1 MKSPFNLADL
11 FSPRIWSSF
20 AGKSYFFPSSKILI
34 LDSLNLTWIGFN
46 WKNAL
51 FINAHGDRKRNIKR
65 LSDSCQIIELRP
77 NPSFFVS
84 GRVGWVGWFSRAG
97 QKADLGKTCGCA
109 LSHLLPHACQHYGAP
124 CSNHSAHS
132 LILLGK
138 KKHPGVVWQK
148 KRPPPPL
155 QTNVLSSDGRQAVL
169 LLPISVSPCWQ
180 VLSVC
185 LKTF

>member
-1 MKSPFNLADL
+1 MCLCINKSFLCWQKLL
-11 FSPRIWSSF
+11 FSF
-20 AGKSYFFPSSKILI
+20 VKV
-34 LDSLNLTWIGFN
+34 LDSLNLTWIWIG
-46 WKNAL
+46 KKL
-51 FINAHGDRKRNIKR
+51 FLLTHMMTESVISSVYPTVVKLLNSA
-65 LSDSCQIIELRP
+65 QTP
-77 NPSFFVS
+77 VS
-84 GRVGWVGWFSRAG
+84 LCLVGSGWFSRAG

-109 LSHLLPHACQHYGAP
+109 LSHLLPHACQHYSAP

-138 KKHPGVVWQK
+138 NHPGVVWQK
-148 KRPPPPL
+148 KRPHLPL
-155 QTNVLSSDGRQAVL
+155 QTNVLSSEGRQAVL